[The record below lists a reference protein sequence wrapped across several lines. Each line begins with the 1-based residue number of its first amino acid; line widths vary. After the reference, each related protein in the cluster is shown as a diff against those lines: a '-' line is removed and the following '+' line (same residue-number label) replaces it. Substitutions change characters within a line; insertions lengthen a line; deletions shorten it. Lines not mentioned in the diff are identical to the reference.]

1 MQKLQR
7 FSATAILSI
16 LLAGSALAGDVH
28 TVRGSAYSLTEVV
41 YSFLQ
46 ALGIV

>member
-7 FSATAILSI
+7 LSATAILSI
-16 LLAGSALAGDVH
+16 LLASSALAGDVH
-28 TVRGSAYSLTEVV
+28 TVRRTSNSLTEVV